1 MGLKDII
8 VPQDKVFFD
17 LFAQQG
23 DVLIEACDKLVEL
36 FNDYTDIPEKYRQI
50 KEIEHKG
57 DNITHKTFDELN
69 RTFITPFEP
78 EEISRLGTALDD
90 VIDCI
95 DDGTRMLVVYDVKE
109 CDEYMKKFAQCLLE
123 AAHIIKKGILI
134 LSNLKEAEALK
145 AASIELHRIENT
157 GDQLLTASLQELFKS
172 TDPIRI
178 IKLKD
183 IYEKF
188 EIATD
193 KCEDVANIFS
203 AIIIRHT

>member
-17 LFAQQG
+17 LFEQQTA
-23 DVLIEACDKLVEL
+23 VLIEACDKLVET
-36 FNDYTDIPEKYRQI
+36 FNDYTDISEKYRQM

-57 DNITHKTFDELN
+57 DTITHKTFDELN

-78 EEISRLGTALDD
+78 EEISRLASALDD
-90 VIDCI
+90 VIDFI
-95 DDGTRMLVVYDVKE
+95 DDGTRLLVVYDVKE
-109 CDEYMKKFAQCLLE
+109 CDEYMKQFAACLRE
-123 AAHIIKKGILI
+123 AADVINKGIHALR
-134 LSNLKEAEALK
+134 NLKEAETIK
-145 AASIELHRIENT
+145 AASIDLHRIENV

-183 IYEKF
+183 VYEKY

-203 AIIIRHT
+203 AILIRHT